1 VRAGAIYWADRARRL
16 NGQAEKALKVQT
28 GAHLENPTLD
38 LPCAVPFAA
47 GRRPTDVVGPL
58 LEDEAAAGGF
68 SEGEGIV
75 GLHRRD
81 GVVLPLISRLC

>member
-1 VRAGAIYWADRARRL
+1 LGGSGASSS
-16 NGQAEKALKVQT
+16 GQAEKAMKVRT
-28 GAHLENPTLD
+28 GAHLQNPTLD
-38 LPCAVPFAA
+38 LPCAVAFAFAA
-47 GRRPTDVVGPL
+47 GQRPTEVIGPL

-68 SEGEGIV
+68 LEGEGIV